1 MGFGM
6 VIDLVDIFQVE
17 AKAMLEV
24 LKLAWEW
31 GFDNWKWK
39 PTMLSYWKFCV
50 LVLLV

>member
-1 MGFGM
+1 M

-31 GFDNWKWK
+31 GFDKWKWK
-39 PTMLSYWKFCV
+39 PAMLSYWKFCA